1 MITDEGEVIPENTIA
16 PEIAKTHG
24 LETFILSIDNI
35 LSIDHIICYGMG
47 DMVGARR
54 DWSYLQDIV
63 DAYVLLAEKGEKGST
78 YVIGSGKSYSI
89 GEFIEKVKMMLS
101 ISPPVYVYIYLGDC
115 CFGR

>member
-1 MITDEGEVIPENTIA
+1 
-16 PEIAKTHG
+16 
-24 LETFILSIDNI
+24 
-35 LSIDHIICYGMG
+35 MG

-89 GEFIEKVKMMLS
+89 GEFILTDLVS
-101 ISPPVYVYIYLGDC
+101 VRIYQL
-115 CFGR
+115 RRL